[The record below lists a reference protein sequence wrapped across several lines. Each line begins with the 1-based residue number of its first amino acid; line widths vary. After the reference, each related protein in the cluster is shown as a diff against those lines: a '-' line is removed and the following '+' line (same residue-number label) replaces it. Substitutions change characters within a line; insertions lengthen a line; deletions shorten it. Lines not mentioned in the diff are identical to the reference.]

1 MHRSTAASSHAGTG
15 LRRRGW
21 LWVCGGLCTAGVM
34 GALATHRRWW
44 PGAAA
49 VPEIEPEVC
58 VVAPPLPHDP
68 ASGLALHAPRPVPAD
83 ARCPVCGMFPARQP
97 LWAGQAVY
105 RDGAAHFF
113 DSPVDLMQFL
123 TAVERYSAGRSAADV
138 HTSWVTDAAGRG
150 WVELTKAWFVHGSDA
165 LGPMRR
171 GDLPAFA
178 DEAGAAEFAGRR
190 GGRVLAFEAVTP
202 AILKSLAVERG
213 AGLHEHG
220 HAS

>member
-1 MHRSTAASSHAGTG
+1 MTDA
-15 LRRRGW
+15 LVRRR
-21 LWVCGGLCTAGVM
+21 LLLAGAA
-34 GALATHRRWW
+34 GALAAGTALLWDYGRSASA
-44 PGAAA
+44 GF
-49 VPEIEPEVC
+49 EPPAEDVC
-58 VVAPPLPHDP
+58 IVAPTRVTPPHAFDP
-68 ASGLALHAPRPVPAD
+68 ANGLAMYDARPIPAD

-190 GGRVLAFEAVTP
+190 GGRVLTFEAVTP

-213 AGLHEHG
+213 AGLHEHA

>member
-1 MHRSTAASSHAGTG
+1 
-15 LRRRGW
+15 
-21 LWVCGGLCTAGVM
+21 
-34 GALATHRRWW
+34 
-44 PGAAA
+44 
-49 VPEIEPEVC
+49 
-58 VVAPPLPHDP
+58 
-68 ASGLALHAPRPVPAD
+68 
-83 ARCPVCGMFPARQP
+83 MFPARQP

-190 GGRVLAFEAVTP
+190 GGRVLTFEAVTP

-213 AGLHEHG
+213 AGLHEHA

>member
-1 MHRSTAASSHAGTG
+1 MNRLAAPAMQTAG
-15 LRRRGW
+15 LHRRRW
-21 LWVCGGLCTAGVM
+21 LWGCGGLCTAGLM
-34 GALATHRRWW
+34 GALATRRRWW
-44 PGAAA
+44 PAAAA

-68 ASGLALHAPRPVPAD
+68 ASGRALHAPRPVPAD

-178 DEAGAAEFAGRR
+178 DEAGAAEFASRR
-190 GGRVLAFEAVTP
+190 GGRVLTFEAVTP

-213 AGLHEHG
+213 AGLHEHA

>member
-1 MHRSTAASSHAGTG
+1 MNRLAAPAMQTAG
-15 LRRRGW
+15 LHRRRW
-21 LWVCGGLCTAGVM
+21 LWVCGGLCTAGLM
-34 GALATHRRWW
+34 GALATRRRWW
-44 PGAAA
+44 PAAAA
-49 VPEIEPEVC
+49 VPEIEPAVC

-178 DEAGAAEFAGRR
+178 DEAGAAEFASRR
-190 GGRVLAFEAVTP
+190 GGRVLTFEAVTP

-213 AGLHEHG
+213 AGLHEHA

>member
-1 MHRSTAASSHAGTG
+1 MNRLAAPAMQTAG
-15 LRRRGW
+15 LHRRRW
-21 LWVCGGLCTAGVM
+21 LWVCGGLCTAGLM
-34 GALATHRRWW
+34 GALATRRRWW
-44 PGAAA
+44 PAAAA

-171 GDLPAFA
+171 GELPAFA
-178 DEAGAAEFAGRR
+178 DEAGAAEFASRR
-190 GGRVLAFEAVTP
+190 GGRVLTFEAVTP

-213 AGLHEHG
+213 AGLHEHA